1 MVFTSS
7 EVLAAISM
15 QKSRTHQHMYI
26 NVGFWIR
33 NLDPQG
39 LSDFGRSEKVADAHL
54 HFRLE
59 RVCPESREVI
69 VAASALDEAEQEQW
83 YPQLIDLIRDT
94 AAPSIRDL
102 TSLPVLKRAFL
113 LRLRDQGLVRKEA
126 REYLSNP

>member
-1 MVFTSS
+1 MDTKTFAKGVCSAFRASGFRQQGRLMVFTSS

-94 AAPSIRDL
+94 AARPFA
-102 TSLPVLKRAFL
+102 TSRACRF
-113 LRLRDQGLVRKEA
+113 
-126 REYLSNP
+126 